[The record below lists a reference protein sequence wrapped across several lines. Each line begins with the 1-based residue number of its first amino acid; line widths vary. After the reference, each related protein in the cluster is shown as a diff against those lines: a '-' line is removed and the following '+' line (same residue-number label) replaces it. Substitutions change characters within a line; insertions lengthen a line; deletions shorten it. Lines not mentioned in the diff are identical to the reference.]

1 MVSRGSRRKEFKYRL
16 CYNLVKEFI
25 ISGLIT
31 KICFL
36 FMQIFFADCF
46 GLCAHIIIPGT
57 CPLKSLRDS
66 SCHFFTRGPKLTE
79 LDLGNCHCLQCCW
92 LPWQRGKVRENHV
105 LALRTWTPV
114 TPFISHWLNLVPWP
128 ALPPMIYLDSGGVWK
143 HLVICSNDSPGGKSH
158 ECHTPQKGQHD
169 WTWYRDWQWCHCCL
183 CCGEL
188 RHTLIV
194 EGWGLNRR
202 WESGEN

>member
-1 MVSRGSRRKEFKYRL
+1 MVSRGSRRKEFKCRL

-66 SCHFFTRGPKLTE
+66 SCHFFTMGPKLTE

-92 LPWQRGKVRENHV
+92 LPWRRGKVRENHV
-105 LALRTWTPV
+105 FALRTWTPV

-128 ALPPMIYLDSGGVWK
+128 ALPPMIYLDSGGSGNIWSSAPMTALEGRVMSVT
-143 HLVICSNDSPGGKSH
+143 LLR
-158 ECHTPQKGQHD
+158 KGSMTGHGIGIGSD
-169 WTWYRDWQWCHCCL
+169 VTVVCV
-183 CCGEL
+183 
-188 RHTLIV
+188 V
-194 EGWGLNRR
+194 ESWGIP
-202 WESGEN
+202 